1 MTKKISVFINNK
13 QYQID
18 EGSSLEKLI
27 VERKFSLDGNATA
40 VNNSFVP
47 RSKRSKYTLQN
58 RDSVIIFSAI
68 TGG

>member
-1 MTKKISVFINNK
+1 MMKKISVSINNK
-13 QYQID
+13 HYNID
-18 EGSSLEKLI
+18 EGSSLEALI
-27 VERKFSLDGNATA
+27 VERKFSFDEIATA

-47 RSKRSKYTLQN
+47 RSKRSKYKLKN